1 MEKVLISSLMVA
13 DTMVIGLVTT
23 KTETDS
29 LSTQMVINIKVTSKK
44 VKNQEKASITIKME
58 IDMKVIN

>member
-1 MEKVLISSLMVA
+1 MEKVLISSVMVA